1 MKKNILLLFIIC
13 NAFNLLAQNTD
24 WVKIKDIDAAYIIN
38 FPSNPKKGSDDV
50 PTDKGTVK
58 MNTYTLQTTDDTN
71 LIYMSSHTEYPKF
84 FFPEG
89 LTSEEKQIEVLD
101 GSINGAVE
109 NTKGS
114 LLSEEEIFLN
124 GYRGRVIKIDI
135 EDTYIIKIKIILVG
149 IKLYLAQ
156 VIYKKENDDNDNAKR
171 FFDSMELINVKHKF

>member
-1 MKKNILLLFIIC
+1 MM
-13 NAFNLLAQNTD
+13 Q
-24 WVKIKDIDAAYIIN
+24 
-38 FPSNPKKGSDDV
+38 PSV
-50 PTDKGTVK
+50 
-58 MNTYTLQTTDDTN
+58 
-71 LIYMSSHTEYPKF
+71 
-84 FFPEG
+84 
-89 LTSEEKQIEVLD
+89 
-101 GSINGAVE
+101 INGAVE